1 MIHRSATMQRT
12 WMLLA
17 LLLPVLF
24 LMPGCSARNPA
35 IGAAGEVPSRT
46 APPARNIFLFI
57 GDGMGLAQIEL
68 GRALLTEGDTLA
80 MTSLPVTGLVSTH
93 ALDRYITDSAAAGT
107 ALATG
112 YGTTVGTISMGS
124 RLDTLKTIVEMAES
138 AGMRTGI
145 VTSVGIDNATPA
157 CFYAHSPSRKR
168 LHDIA
173 RQMVGSGVDYFAGG
187 YAEGNFPAMRARA
200 DLDHGDIESLMQ
212 VGGYRIVRSAPEL
225 RAVQRDT
232 PVWAYGRYDRNA
244 AMKFAMDADSREID
258 LATYTDEG
266 IRLLENPK
274 GFFMMV
280 EGGKIDWACHGSDG
294 AAAAHDVASFDR
306 AVRVALAFYRRHP
319 STTLIVVTA
328 DHECGGLSLGN
339 TSGGYESRPRLLL
352 NQKVSLER
360 FMDRVA
366 MWRSE
371 QRVTFPMA
379 LDSLEVFFGLG
390 SPGDSALVLSA
401 GERRELQLEFTA
413 SMAPFPAPDTFSPA
427 VSAILNRRAG
437 IGWGSRVH
445 TAVPVPVFAIG
456 AHAGL
461 FSGSYPNTVLG
472 RRLMQAAGLSGAT
485 DPHPGEF
492 SPAPARSAP

>member
-1 MIHRSATMQRT
+1 
-12 WMLLA
+12 
-17 LLLPVLF
+17 
-24 LMPGCSARNPA
+24 
-35 IGAAGEVPSRT
+35 
-46 APPARNIFLFI
+46 
-57 GDGMGLAQIEL
+57 
-68 GRALLTEGDTLA
+68 
-80 MTSLPVTGLVSTH
+80 
-93 ALDRYITDSAAAGT
+93 
-107 ALATG
+107 
-112 YGTTVGTISMGS
+112 
-124 RLDTLKTIVEMAES
+124 
-138 AGMRTGI
+138 
-145 VTSVGIDNATPA
+145 
-157 CFYAHSPSRKR
+157 
-168 LHDIA
+168 
-173 RQMVGSGVDYFAGG
+173 
-187 YAEGNFPAMRARA
+187 MRARA
-200 DLDHGDIESLMQ
+200 DLDHGDIDSLMQ